1 MNKVHVKT
9 GDTVVLLKGK
19 YEDKYTKT
27 GSRRTGKVL
36 EVSPKED
43 KVIVEG
49 INLVTKHVKPNSMGQ
64 VGGIIMAEA
73 AIYSSKVQL
82 VCPKCNKSTRVGRV
96 IQADGTKKRVC
107 KKCGESFK

>member
-1 MNKVHVKT
+1 MSKVHVKT

-36 EVSPKED
+36 EVSPKEN

-49 INLVTKHVKPNSMGQ
+49 INLVTKHMKPAMGQ
-64 VGGIIMAEA
+64 VGGIVMAEA
-73 AIYSSKVQL
+73 PIYASKVQL
-82 VCPKCNKSTRVGRV
+82 VCPKCNKPTRVGRV
-96 IQADGTKKRVC
+96 IEADGTKKRVC